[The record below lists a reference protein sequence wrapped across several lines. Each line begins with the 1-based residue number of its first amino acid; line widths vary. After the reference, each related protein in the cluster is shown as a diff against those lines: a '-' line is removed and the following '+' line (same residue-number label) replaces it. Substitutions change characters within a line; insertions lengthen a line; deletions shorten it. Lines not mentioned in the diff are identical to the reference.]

1 MAPKEPDWVQLQQ
14 KTMIRWINQKI
25 QNDTATPTSSLNIPN
40 QINNLHSDLQ
50 DGLVLVRLVNQIIH
64 EVSNTPNHHLITS
77 QLFYLTPLY
86 PKPNFKLQKIENLND
101 FLKFIKLIFNINV
114 STVSS
119 DNIFDGDLKL
129 TLGLVWSLF
138 LFSTSTS
145 FLTFSNSS
153 PSFVEIKTII
163 INWINKIIS
172 KRNIQ
177 ITNLNKDW
185 SVEIHRPDHILSI
198 ILQHYNITLS
208 EEKNRIQNL
217 LGILKYGEQTLKIPH
232 LIDIDDFRLLV
243 PDEKCIVTY
252 LIEWFK
258 IFEIEKSYQTKP
270 RQLYEYN
277 KFNDLIELIN
287 ITVKFKN
294 KYETKA
300 LRFLNRLNSFTSQL
314 DQDYMYLENSFMNE
328 EKSAFIEENEASGR
342 LAKSSFTSSSLTI
355 AERDTSSPHTSS
367 PPSAHNASNFSTTLE
382 MFHTYKTSIK
392 PELLYQDYPELQNYL
407 NIIDSNLCELNLI
420 YSPLIKHLNM
430 ENLSRKVSL
439 LNESETKI
447 CKMIQPVLVAYPSL
461 ATTWDSKTTTNNTD
475 KTNKTPE
482 NITQTFN
489 LNSNFYNDFRTK
501 FINHENELTHFE
513 LIKFLRTSIVT
524 LELESQSLETFI
536 KLLPLKTRQ
545 MTNSGSSYSISD
557 SDFSLISS
565 SSLQSI
571 TSTSSEDDF
580 IFDEIQQKLDS
591 QLSGTLDKVYDI
603 VEFIH
608 KLENGFNV

>member
-64 EVSNTPNHHLITS
+64 EVSNTPNNHLITS

-328 EKSAFIEENEASGR
+328 EKSALIEENEASSR
-342 LAKSSFTSSSLTI
+342 LAKSPFTSSSLTI
-355 AERDTSSPHTSS
+355 AERDTSSPLTSS

-407 NIIDSNLCELNLI
+407 NVIDSNLSELNLI

-447 CKMIQPVLVAYPSL
+447 CKMIQAVLVAYPSL

-501 FINHENELTHFE
+501 FLNHENELTHFE

>member
-25 QNDTATPTSSLNIPN
+25 QNDTTTPTSSLNIPN

-342 LAKSSFTSSSLTI
+342 LAKSPFTSSSLTI

-447 CKMIQPVLVAYPSL
+447 CKMIQAVLVAYPSL

-571 TSTSSEDDF
+571 ASTSSEDDF

>member
-447 CKMIQPVLVAYPSL
+447 CKMIQAVLVAYPSL